1 MQTINAST
9 SPTLW
14 ARLRREKPAPP
25 RDEALWALI
34 REAQKDIADCRRNLM
49 FADSEAL
56 TDMYIYAIKAHELRY
71 AHLLQMAKKA
81 AG

>member
-1 MQTINAST
+1 MQTVNTAS
-9 SPTLW
+9 SPVFW
-14 ARLRREKPAPP
+14 ARFRREKPAPP
-25 RDEALWALI
+25 RDEALLALI

-71 AHLLQMAKKA
+71 AHLLRLAKGA
-81 AG
+81 VG